1 MIRIFVLVG
10 IIGVLGITYNTVFV
24 VGPISQ
30 VTPPKSLLTGFRA
43 KGFVPAL
50 AEITMSDEVGH
61 GVFEEPE
68 EDAVQLKM
76 AMQSMGGMKP
86 ESMPGM
92 KPESMPEMKPESMPG
107 MKMESMPGMKPES
120 MPGMKPESMPGM
132 KMEMKKEE
140 AEHAEEKKD
149 DEHAKEGM
157 AMKKE
162 GMPGMVKEAEEAHGE
177 KEAEG
182 GHGGGSVKEGLT
194 VIAQGTTAEIDRELA
209 EKGLKVDSVVEINMK
224 EWEYG
229 NAMVMAQT
237 GQVLRLKV
245 KNTGSIPHEFMLMNG
260 PGMNAVDYRLR
271 RADWN
276 LLEHEALA
284 EVPLVLPGR
293 GFEMVVQIH
302 KSGMWMYMC
311 MFPYHMQMGMMGMLM
326 TPDMMGKMGSM
337 GGMGGMKM

>member
-1 MIRIFVLVG
+1 MIRTFVLVG
-10 IIGVLGITYNTVFV
+10 IIGGLAITYNTVFV
-24 VGPISQ
+24 AGPISQ
-30 VTPPKSLLTGFRA
+30 LTPSESLLAGFQA
-43 KGFVPAL
+43 KGFVPAPG
-50 AEITMSDEVGH
+50 EVTMSDDVGH
-61 GVFEEPE
+61 EVFEVPK

-76 AMQSMGGMKP
+76 AMQSMGGMTT
-86 ESMPGM
+86 
-92 KPESMPEMKPESMPG
+92 
-107 MKMESMPGMKPES
+107 ES

-140 AEHAEEKKD
+140 AGHAEEKKD
-149 DEHAKEGM
+149 DDHA
-157 AMKKE
+157 KE
-162 GMPGMVKEAEEAHGE
+162 GMPGMMKEAEEAHGE

-182 GHGGGSVKEGLT
+182 GHGGGSVEEGLT
-194 VIAQGTTAEIDRELA
+194 VIAQGTAAEIDRELA
-209 EKGLKVDSVVEINMK
+209 EKGLKVDSVVDINMK

-245 KNTGSIPHEFMLMNG
+245 KNTGSVPHEFMLMNG
-260 PGMNAVDYRLR
+260 PGMSAVDYRLR

-284 EVPLVLPGR
+284 EVPLVLPG
-293 GFEMVVQIH
+293 GSFEMVVKVH

-326 TPDMMGKMGSM
+326 TPDMMGKTGA
-337 GGMGGMKM
+337 MGGMKM